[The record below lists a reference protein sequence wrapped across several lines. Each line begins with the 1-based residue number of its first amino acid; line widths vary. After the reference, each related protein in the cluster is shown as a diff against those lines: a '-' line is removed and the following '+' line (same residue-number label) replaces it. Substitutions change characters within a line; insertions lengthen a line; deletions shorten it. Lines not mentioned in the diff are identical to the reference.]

1 MQPHKES
8 AMKRVTL
15 QLEFVLVDNVAW
27 TKQKAL
33 QINNEICQLL
43 EDRMRI
49 AAYASTGINRD
60 IVIEQI

>member
-1 MQPHKES
+1 
-8 AMKRVTL
+8 MKRVTL
-15 QLEFVLVDNVAW
+15 QLEFVLVDNVTW

-33 QINNEICQLL
+33 EINNEICQLL